1 MESKTYEATI
11 CLRNQGLVYYLCDI
25 SYTVDANDNYDYVFT
40 PNYSVIDLLDSSV
53 FQGIPGLNLDDRK
66 PKYIRKNTIPTFISE
81 RVPQKNRVDLYNL
94 LKEAGLDYINP
105 IIYLL
110 NTKNQYFGDNFFLL
124 KKEDKVLVD
133 LNNNQKKNN
142 TFGMLKTLLNNIV
155 KGNDIIFNSLL
166 INDLN
171 RKQIYLAYMGL
182 YEKSYKELVK
192 TVSEG
197 KTRGRKA
204 IVVDM
209 FKFAELSN
217 DLDHNKITAK
227 EAANKLG
234 ISIDKFYRLRRKQK
248 KENTIILNNKERNNL
263 NSKLKNPPEPNENL
277 KELFKNN

>member
-66 PKYIRKNTIPTFISE
+66 PKYIRKNIIPTFISE
-81 RVPQKNRVDLYNL
+81 RVPQKNRVDLYDL

-182 YEKSYKELVK
+182 YEKSYKELIK

-197 KTRGRKA
+197 NARGRKA
-204 IVVDM
+204 IIVDM
-209 FKFAELSN
+209 FRFEELNN
-217 DLDHNKITAK
+217 DFNKKKISAK

-234 ISIDKFYRLRRKQK
+234 ISIDKFYRLRRA
-248 KENTIILNNKERNNL
+248 KEKNTIILNNNDRDNLIKNMKEPPAPNNEL
-263 NSKLKNPPEPNENL
+263 KKLL
-277 KELFKNN
+277 KK

>member
-248 KENTIILNNKERNNL
+248 KENTIILDNKERNNL

>member
-263 NSKLKNPPEPNENL
+263 NSKLKNPPEPNKNL

>member
-11 CLRNQGLVYYLCDI
+11 CLRNQGLTYYLCDI
-25 SYTVDANDNYDYVFT
+25 SYTVDIDDNYDYVFT

-53 FQGIPGLNLDDRK
+53 FQGIPGLNLDERK
-66 PKYIRKNTIPTFISE
+66 PKYIRKNIVPTFISE
-81 RVPQKNRVDLYNL
+81 RVPQKNRVDLYDL

-133 LNNNQKKNN
+133 LSNNQKKNN

-182 YEKSYKELVK
+182 YEKSYKELIK

-197 KTRGRKA
+197 NARGRKA
-204 IVVDM
+204 IIVDM
-209 FKFAELSN
+209 FRFEELNN
-217 DLDHNKITAK
+217 DFNKKKISAK
-227 EAANKLG
+227 EAANKLS
-234 ISIDKFYRLRRKQK
+234 ISIDKFYRLRRA
-248 KENTIILNNKERNNL
+248 KEKNTIVLNNNDRDNLIKNMKEPLAPNNEL
-263 NSKLKNPPEPNENL
+263 KKLL
-277 KELFKNN
+277 KK

>member
-11 CLRNQGLVYYLCDI
+11 CLKNQGLVYYLCDI

-66 PKYIRKNTIPTFISE
+66 PKYIRKNIIPTFISE
-81 RVPQKNRVDLYNL
+81 RVPQKNRVDLYDL

-110 NTKNQYFGDNFFLL
+110 NTKNQYFGDNFFLS

-182 YEKSYKELVK
+182 YEKSYKELIK

-197 KTRGRKA
+197 NTRGRKA
-204 IVVDM
+204 IIVDM
-209 FKFAELSN
+209 FRFEELNN
-217 DLDHNKITAK
+217 DFNKKKISAK

-234 ISIDKFYRLRRKQK
+234 ISIDKFYRLRRA
-248 KENTIILNNKERNNL
+248 KEKNTIILNNNDRDNLIKNMKEPPAPNNEL
-263 NSKLKNPPEPNENL
+263 EKLL
-277 KELFKNN
+277 KK

>member
-81 RVPQKNRVDLYNL
+81 RVPQKNRVDLYDL

-182 YEKSYKELVK
+182 YEKSYKELIK
-192 TVSEG
+192 TVSQG
-197 KTRGRKA
+197 NARGRKA
-204 IVVDM
+204 IIVDM
-209 FKFAELSN
+209 FRFEELNN
-217 DLDHNKITAK
+217 DFNKKKISAK

-234 ISIDKFYRLRRKQK
+234 ISIDKFYRLRRA
-248 KENTIILNNKERNNL
+248 KEKNTIVLNNNDRDNLIKNMKEPPAPNDEL
-263 NSKLKNPPEPNENL
+263 EKLL
-277 KELFKNN
+277 KK